1 MLFAVTIYCDDN
13 DDADEDGE
21 LKTAVRITLP
31 PFAKSNESL

>member
-21 LKTAVRITLP
+21 LKTAVRTLP